1 MKEAVGESSMT
12 LITITLVGAA
22 LAAVAVIIGFLLT
35 SQSERARCENEGYS
49 YENGKCMDGTKT
61 CNYDESSNMYI
72 CG

>member
-22 LAAVAVIIGFLLT
+22 LSAIAIIIGFLLT

-49 YENGKCMDGTKT
+49 YENGKCMDGTKM
-61 CNYDESSNMYI
+61 CEYDETSKMYN